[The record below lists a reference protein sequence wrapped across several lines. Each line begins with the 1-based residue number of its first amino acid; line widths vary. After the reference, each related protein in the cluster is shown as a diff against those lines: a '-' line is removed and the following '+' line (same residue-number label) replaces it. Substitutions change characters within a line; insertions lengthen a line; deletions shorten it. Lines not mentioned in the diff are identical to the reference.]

1 MDAPNTQSSSPQRA
15 PPAWMAP
22 IFVLIG
28 LCIVAIAC
36 DVIHL
41 DPRAFQSPRW
51 VVACAGGL
59 FFLVGLLIASQD
71 QPASL
76 HAKLLAAAFF
86 SMFAAV
92 FGWVGFGPGPR
103 AFSTTTVFL
112 GGASHAAGSER
123 GGRIVFGTV
132 AVIVGSVAMTAWWGL
147 IRSLLGVSRR

>member
-1 MDAPNTQSSSPQRA
+1 VDAQNTQGSSQKGA
-15 PPAWMAP
+15 PAWMAP
-22 IFVLIG
+22 VFAVVG
-28 LCIVAIAC
+28 LCIIAVAC
-36 DVIHL
+36 DLIHI
-41 DPRAFQSPRW
+41 DPHALQAPRW

-71 QPASL
+71 QPSSL

-112 GGASHAAGSER
+112 GVASHAVGDER

-132 AVIVGSVAMTAWWGL
+132 AVIVGSVAIAAWWGL
-147 IRSLLGVSRR
+147 IKSLMGSSSR